1 MKRELRFAIEVR
13 GERDSPG
20 RLRGVLMRYN
30 EQASD
35 RPEVFRAGALEYDQ
49 SAGIPINRQHQ
60 RGDVFMRAFPKTVGA
75 EVRIDEQIP
84 DSIQG
89 RSIANELRAKVFTG
103 MSVEF
108 SPLEESMDGDVRVV
122 RRARLLAAA
131 VVDSPSYSG
140 ATVEVRGR
148 SELEIRHDLWL

>member
-1 MKRELRFAIEVR
+1 
-13 GERDSPG
+13 
-20 RLRGVLMRYN
+20 
-30 EQASD
+30 
-35 RPEVFRAGALEYDQ
+35 
-49 SAGIPINRQHQ
+49 
-60 RGDVFMRAFPKTVGA
+60 MRAFPKTVGA

>member
-1 MKRELRFAIEVR
+1 MMKRELRFAIEVR

-60 RGDVFMRAFPKTVGA
+60 RGTC
-75 EVRIDEQIP
+75 
-84 DSIQG
+84 SCG
-89 RSIANELRAKVFTG
+89 RFRKQLG
-103 MSVEF
+103 
-108 SPLEESMDGDVRVV
+108 P
-122 RRARLLAAA
+122 
-131 VVDSPSYSG
+131 
-140 ATVEVRGR
+140 R
-148 SELEIRHDLWL
+148 SA